1 MTRPATLAAAAK
13 HVFTVCGLVTED
25 WKRAGAR
32 PAARWSGDELTDA
45 DTSDES
51 APDIVDWA
59 HFEKS
64 RADLGP
70 GFIRILSYF
79 REDGAKSVAAI
90 EQAMHAENAT
100 DLVIPAHTLKGE
112 ARQFGAEPLAAVA
125 ELIESTARMCVETH
139 RFPDELVRDVVE
151 LRKLFQQTVDLFEKA
166 TNPLV
171 TRARP
176 SAFGRKASNQDFG
189 RI

>member
-1 MTRPATLAAAAK
+1 M
-13 HVFTVCGLVTED
+13 
-25 WKRAGAR
+25 
-32 PAARWSGDELTDA
+32 WSGFDLSDA
-45 DTSDES
+45 DNNPTDG
-51 APDIVDWA
+51 APDLIDWA

-79 REDGAKSVAAI
+79 REDGAKSVDAI
-90 EQAMHAENAT
+90 EQAMHSENTTA
-100 DLVIPAHTLKGE
+100 LVIPAHTLKGE

-125 ELIESTARMCVETH
+125 ELIESTARLCIETH
-139 RFPDELVRDVVE
+139 RFPDELVSDVVE
-151 LRKLFQQTVDLFEKA
+151 LRRLFQQTVDQFEKA

-171 TRARP
+171 TRVRP
-176 SAFGRKASNQDFG
+176 GGFGRKVGNQEFG